1 MCGKIYGDFKT
12 SKRALELSKIIR
24 KPFGEK
30 KHYTIKNMDYLHVI
44 MKTIP
49 EESL

>member
-1 MCGKIYGDFKT
+1 MCGKIYGNFKT
-12 SKRALELSKIIR
+12 SKCALELSKIIR

-30 KHYTIKNMDYLHVI
+30 QHYTIKNMDYLHVI